1 MLDSVKPEAVCA
13 YGSVY
18 DHMSVV
24 EASASRESA
33 ATGKTVLLPKMTPLD
48 DNLNYIKN

>member
-13 YGSVY
+13 FGSVY

-24 EASASRESA
+24 EASDARESA
-33 ATGKTVLLPKMTPLD
+33 ATVKTVLSPEMIPLD
-48 DNLNYIKN
+48 YNLNYIKN